1 MAKMKNFATVTG
13 YLTRTLI
20 IQQSITDK
28 ASGLVES
35 GVCFQT
41 RYTNKYGIDRFTKAR
56 KDLQPLFTSQTCI
69 FPVGLFAL
77 IVFEQSQIIR
87 SHVPQ
92 PTPHAGPVVKV
103 SAWVGHMTNHSDRN
117 ETTTSTLTFTDGSP
131 GQRIE
136 HYR

>member
-1 MAKMKNFATVTG
+1 MAKMTITG
-13 YLTRTLI
+13 YLTRILI
-20 IQQSITDK
+20 MQQSSHSDK

-69 FPVGLFAL
+69 FPVGLFTL

-92 PTPHAGPVVKV
+92 PTPHAGP
-103 SAWVGHMTNHSDRN
+103 
-117 ETTTSTLTFTDGSP
+117 TTTSTLTFTDSSP
-131 GQRIE
+131 GQRLE
-136 HYR
+136 HYW